1 MNRLRKRLH
10 YSLFT
15 NLTRCVHVVLLLLC
29 LQCNQTNGERSLH
42 NVYKSRE
49 HLENPKMFNV
59 GSVVDSAENT
69 AQFLQVNNKHASL
82 LHLIPKCCVKV
93 VEEVNYEPNIL
104 PTEVT
109 LYPTSIPLNP
119 NPVRTVQNVC
129 DKLIKS
135 QVYVVII
142 NDGDSPEAL
151 AVSQTCNFYNIPVIG
166 LSNRDSSMSD
176 KHMHSVYMRT
186 VPPYSHQVDVW
197 VILLKELD
205 YRHVVF
211 IHSANY
217 DGRTTFIRFENLA
230 EKENIII
237 RSIIEYEPGV
247 TDIVNELEEA
257 DEEIQCRVY
266 LLYTS
271 DLDAQSIFIEVS
283 RLNMTA
289 PGYVWIVSEQALRA
303 TNVPDGVLAL
313 KLFNATNGVGH
324 IRDSVYIV
332 GMAIRDMYLNE
343 NITKPPSHCGD
354 LSKNQWETGTK
365 FFNYLR
371 KQSLLYGK
379 TGRVAF
385 DGKGDRIDA
394 DYEIINMVHGR
405 PVTVGQYAYSQIK
418 MRMQLWLNAHS
429 IIWPGYL
436 STKPIGY
443 VIPTHLRVV
452 TIEEKPF
459 IWTKR
464 LDDGEKCEEG
474 SYYCPKFNKKT
485 NSDMP
490 YCCQGYCIDF
500 LSELSR
506 RLNFT
511 YSLYQV
517 EDDVYGSFEQR
528 NGTDY
533 PKIWT
538 GLVGDLVY
546 KKADMIVAPLTI
558 NPERSSFIDFSK
570 PFKYQG
576 ITILEKR
583 QPRRATLA
591 SFLEP
596 FENSLWVLVSVAV
609 HFVALAL
616 YLLDRF
622 SPFGRYRLPNS
633 EITEE
638 DALNLSSAIWF
649 AWGVLLNSGIGEGT
663 PRSFSGRVLGMVWA
677 GFAMIMVASYT
688 ANLAALL
695 VLDRPKTSLI
705 GINDPRIRNPLND
718 FSYATVKGSAVEMYF
733 KSQVELQ
740 TMYKHMQ
747 KRNFMSVEDAVEALR
762 QARLE
767 FEAAHDCD
775 LITAAEQF
783 GRSGYGVGLQKN
795 SFWLE
800 KINHAILSMHES
812 GFVTDLDNNW
822 ISVET
827 EDGGGCGS
835 EYERFPT
842 TLGLRNMA
850 GVFILVGAGIVGGI
864 GLIVIE
870 VVYKKQQTKSQRQLD
885 AARGATYKW
894 KDYVQKRKYYRSSLQ
909 KMRAEQIKQQ
919 LHQEQIL
926 EVQIQHQR
934 PTSQQQT
941 QYQTKPIQRQQQQ
954 QSLIDADIQHFKEQ
968 ADTTIQM
975 QPSFES
981 PFTVEKGI
989 SDWKM
994 EEERQPQH
1002 RATQQH
1008 IVQQYMQPMQAKHP
1022 PHFKHELE
1030 QKVKQKSSNKDQRKK
1045 SGQQTEVK
1053 ERKRH
1058 SSSRPEQH
1066 YQNIAPQFTDSY
1078 SSLPTSR
1085 TPTIRPPHAMMY
1097 HTKSHEFNYG
1107 YTS

>member
-1 MNRLRKRLH
+1 MLLSKRT
-10 YSLFT
+10 SLPSASNFHIEFASI
-15 NLTRCVHVVLLLLC
+15 CSFAIISALLC
-29 LQCNQTNGERSLH
+29 GRSLAERSLH
-42 NVYKSRE
+42 SVYSKNRE
-49 HLENPKMFNV
+49 HLENPKIFNI
-59 GSVVDSAENT
+59 GAIVDSAENT
-69 AQFLQVNNKHASL
+69 AQFLQ
-82 LHLIPKCCVKV
+82 V

-109 LYPTSIPLNP
+109 LYPMSIPLNP
-119 NPVRTVQNVC
+119 NPVRTVQSVC
-129 DKLIKS
+129 EKLIKA
-135 QVYVVII
+135 QVYAVII
-142 NDGDSPEAL
+142 NDGDSQESL
-151 AVSQTCNFYNIPVIG
+151 AASQTCNFYNIPVIG

-186 VPPYSHQVDVW
+186 VPSYSQQVDVW
-197 VILLKELD
+197 VAMLKELD

-217 DGRTTFIRFENLA
+217 DGRTTFIRFQTLA

-247 TDIVNELEEA
+247 TDITEELDEA
-257 DEEIQCRVY
+257 DEELQCRVY
-266 LLYTS
+266 LLYTNA
-271 DLDAQSIFIEVS
+271 LDAQSIFIEVS

-289 PGYVWIVSEQALRA
+289 PGYVWIVSEQALKA

-324 IRDSVYIV
+324 IRDSVYII

-354 LSKNQWETGTK
+354 LHRNQWETGTK

-371 KQSLLYGK
+371 KQFLLYGK

-405 PVTVGQYAYSQIK
+405 PVTVGQYAFSQVK

-436 STKPIGY
+436 STKPVGY

-452 TIEEKPF
+452 TIAEKPF
-459 IWTKR
+459 IWTRR
-464 LDDGEKCEEG
+464 LDYGERCEYNEL
-474 SYYCPKFNKKT
+474 YCPKFDRKR
-485 NSDMP
+485 DRDIP
-490 YCCQGYCIDF
+490 YCCQGYCVD
-500 LSELSR
+500 LLKALAES
-506 RLNFT
+506 LNFT

-517 EDDVYGSFEQR
+517 EDDAYGSFEPI
-528 NGTDY
+528 NGTKY
-533 PKIWT
+533 PKVWT

-546 KKADMIVAPLTI
+546 KKADMVVAPLTI
-558 NPERSSFIDFSK
+558 NPERSFFIDFSK

-591 SFLEP
+591 SFMEP
-596 FENSLWVLVSVAV
+596 FENSLWVLVTVAV

-705 GINDPRIRNPLND
+705 GINDPRLRNPLDD
-718 FSYATVKGSAVEMYF
+718 FTYATIKGSAVESYF

-747 KRNFMSVEDAVEALR
+747 DRNFPTVEDAVEALR
-762 QARLE
+762 QDKIQAFIWDSARLE
-767 FEAAHDCD
+767 FEAAKDCD

-783 GRSGYGVGLQKN
+783 GRSGYGIGLQKN

-800 KINHAILSMHES
+800 KINYEILSMHER
-812 GFVTDLDNNW
+812 GFVTELDNKW
-822 ISVET
+822 ISIET
-827 EDGGGCGS
+827 EEDGCGDR
-835 EYERFPT
+835 YEQFPT
-842 TLGLRNMA
+842 TLGLKNMA
-850 GVFILVGAGIVGGI
+850 GVFILVGAGIIGGI

-870 VVYKKQQTKSQRQLD
+870 VVYKKQQTKRQRQLD
-885 AARGATYKW
+885 AARGATYRW
-894 KDYVQKRKYYRSSLQ
+894 KEYVKPRYVQYQPKQVYQQSQ
-909 KMRAEQIKQQ
+909 KQQ
-919 LHQEQIL
+919 IPARNIPINSEEHYDNNLRK
-926 EVQIQHQR
+926 VQK
-934 PTSQQQT
+934 
-941 QYQTKPIQRQQQQ
+941 QY
-954 QSLIDADIQHFKEQ
+954 SEEMH
-968 ADTTIQM
+968 
-975 QPSFES
+975 

-989 SDWKM
+989 NDLKM
-994 EEERQPQH
+994 EEIRPSRQQIVHEHVAQYATPIPPQ
-1002 RATQQH
+1002 QKQ
-1008 IVQQYMQPMQAKHP
+1008 
-1022 PHFKHELE
+1022 FKQELE
-1030 QKVKQKSSNKDQRKK
+1030 QKLKQKMKYGKESRKK
-1045 SGQQTEVK
+1045 ASQETEVK

-1058 SSSRPEQH
+1058 QTRQQEPH
-1066 YQNIAPQFTDSY
+1066 YQNIPPYGDSY
-1078 SSLPTSR
+1078 SSLPTSQ
-1085 TPTIRPPHAMMY
+1085 TPTLRPPHAMMY
-1097 HTKSHEFNYG
+1097 HTRSHEFNYG
-1107 YTS
+1107 YGYST